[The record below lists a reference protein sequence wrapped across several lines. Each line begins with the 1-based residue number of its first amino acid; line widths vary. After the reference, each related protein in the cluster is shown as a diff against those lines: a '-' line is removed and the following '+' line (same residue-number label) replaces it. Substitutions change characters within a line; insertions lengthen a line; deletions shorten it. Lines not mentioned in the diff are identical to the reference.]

1 MAMKGYIYGKKA
13 VVKESGGKPFLSS
26 AVAWTDNPSARP
38 SGVVA
43 RNEAF
48 TSAAGSCKARSK
60 SKHGTVWGVSDY
72 NKCIGEHLRT
82 GRAKLRKVA

>member
-1 MAMKGYIYGKKA
+1 MAMKGFIYGKKA

-26 AVAWTDNPSARP
+26 AVAWTDAPALRP
-38 SGVVA
+38 KGVVR

-48 TSAAGSCKARSK
+48 TGAVARCKGESK

-72 NKCIGEHLRT
+72 NKCIG
-82 GRAKLRKVA
+82 RALGKLKAVA

>member
-26 AVAWTDNPSARP
+26 AVAWTDEPAMRP
-38 SGVVA
+38 EGVVK

-48 TSAAGSCKARSK
+48 TRAVGRCKGESK
-60 SKHGTVWGVSDY
+60 SKHGTVWGVSDF
-72 NKCIGEHLRT
+72 NKCIG
-82 GRAKLRKVA
+82 RALGKLKKAV